1 MARHDEIRVG
11 DAERDAVM
19 VALHDHYA
27 EGRLDREEL
36 DGRLDAVLSA
46 KTRGDLRALVR
57 DLPSPTGLP
66 DPPKATPD
74 WEAGMAVMF
83 GGPALSGQGH
93 PAWQRHHRHMAHHHR
108 RVAARHHRHGPPFPV
123 FPLLLGVFLVLAF
136 TAGPGTGLL
145 VVLQIAL
152 AVWIVR
158 AALLAFG
165 IRRRSRRHGPPVA
178 PGA

>member
-1 MARHDEIRVG
+1 MARHDEIRIG

-27 EGRLDREEL
+27 EGRLDRGEL
-36 DGRLDAVLSA
+36 DERLDTVLSA

-66 DPPKATPD
+66 EPAKEPS
-74 WEAGMAVMF
+74 WEDGMAVMF
-83 GGPALSGQGH
+83 GGPGH
-93 PAWQRHHRHMAHHHR
+93 PASRRHHRHM
-108 RVAARHHRHGPPFPV
+108 AARHHRHGPPFPA

-136 TAGPGTGLL
+136 TAGPGTGFL

-152 AVWIVR
+152 AVWVVR
-158 AALLAFG
+158 AVLMAFG
-165 IRRRSRRHGPPVA
+165 ARRSRRPGPPLS